1 MSKEVSISK
10 KTKTKT
16 NGEGH
21 DKPSKRFPYSE
32 INKILIKLREN
43 DFDYTKTAAETGIH
57 RTTLSRWRHNFPEM
71 CTNKYHAMN
80 VANLENKIYTNNKEV
95 VETAFSLLKKC
106 MDRADKLVAQEED
119 LNKISNLIKVLSPI
133 SEMNKEGEQEE
144 KETKMSV
151 LKKTLEKMSELDIT
165 EATIIP

>member
-1 MSKEVSISK
+1 MSKEASISK
-10 KTKTKT
+10 NTKTNK

-43 DFDYTKTAAETGIH
+43 DFDYTKTA
-57 RTTLSRWRHNFPEM
+57 LFCVCPFLPLFRWRNNFPEM

-95 VETAFSLLKKC
+95 VESAFSLLKKC
-106 MDRADKLVAQEED
+106 IDRAEKLIVYEED

-144 KETKMSV
+144 KETKMSI

-165 EATIIP
+165 DATIIP

>member
-1 MSKEVSISK
+1 
-10 KTKTKT
+10 
-16 NGEGH
+16 
-21 DKPSKRFPYSE
+21 
-32 INKILIKLREN
+32 
-43 DFDYTKTAAETGIH
+43 
-57 RTTLSRWRHNFPEM
+57 M

-95 VETAFSLLKKC
+95 VESAFSLLKKC

-144 KETKMSV
+144 KETKMSI

-165 EATIIP
+165 DAVIIP

>member
-1 MSKEVSISK
+1 MSKEASVSK
-10 KTKTKT
+10 KTKTKK

-57 RTTLSRWRHNFPEM
+57 RTTLSRWRNSFPEM

-95 VETAFSLLKKC
+95 VESAFSLLKKC
-106 MDRADKLVAQEED
+106 MDRAEILIVKEED
-119 LNKISNLIKVLSPI
+119 LNKVSNLIKVLSPI

>member
-57 RTTLSRWRHNFPEM
+57 RTTLSRWRNSFPEM

-95 VETAFSLLKKC
+95 VESTFSLLKKC
-106 MDRADKLVAQEED
+106 IERAEILIVKEED
-119 LNKISNLIKVLSPI
+119 LNKVSNLIKVLSPI

-144 KETKMSV
+144 KETKMSI